1 MRLSKT
7 LVITAAVAG
16 LITSGFYA
24 DVQAKPAKKVQKS
37 AQKVVKVQ
45 VARNYNNI
53 DKMIDYGKYAEADR
67 LLNNMLKKNPND
79 ISARSLYVISLAKQD
94 KFDVAQSQLNS
105 YLPKFSKN
113 ANLHYAQGVLNVK
126 RQASSDM
133 DYREKS
139 EELLQKAKD
148 EFNTALIINPRYY
161 QAYNAL
167 GVIELNTGN
176 LNKARQY
183 FGKALEI
190 DPNYATAIDN
200 LGTVDY
206 LHGNLDLAQKRFL
219 KAISINPNSSTAY
232 FHMAQIYDKKS
243 GYSKALDALDHSLR
257 LKPNSSVAY
266 NLRGEILKKQGN
278 ETAAIESFKKSIA
291 LRPENT
297 KPYINLAKI
306 YERRFDNELAIANLK
321 SALAVNP
328 AQYMVKLKVGE
339 LSLLKGDY
347 KEALK
352 YYSSLVGV
360 EGYNADALKGMAN
373 AYFAEVRDTAS
384 KSATA
389 NKKELQNAYNNIEKA
404 LQANPNDLDLY
415 LAKLKMAKLTN
426 QEKATQET
434 LEKIINA
441 PVRGLNDLLAK
452 GDAYYAMN
460 KYQEAKKSFEK
471 SVVFAQDLNDY
482 LYVAEILTYDK
493 FYPSAKDV
501 LRKALIVDP
510 SNEEAIHNLNYIMN
524 MERQSESLYKDAK
537 FFQKKDKNRVFAREY
552 ALKALDYNPTNYD
565 AALLSAK
572 LCEKQKHYAEAIDSY
587 KVVAGL
593 EIKPRKIKKMNKK
606 IVKLEKKLAKV
617 DKRYMKKENKEFK
630 KWLNK
635 STLSL

>member
-7 LVITAAVAG
+7 LVITSAVIG
-16 LITSGFYA
+16 LVASGFYA
-24 DVQAKPAKKVQKS
+24 DVQAKPRKS
-37 AQKVVKVQ
+37 PKTTQKVVKVQ
-45 VARNYNNI
+45 IAKTYNDI
-53 DKMIDYGKYAEADR
+53 DKMIDYGNYAAADR
-67 LLNNMLKKNPND
+67 LLNNLLKKNPND
-79 ISARSLYVISLAKQD
+79 ISARSLYIISLVKQD
-94 KFDVAQSQLNS
+94 KFDVAQSQLNK

-113 ANLHYAQGVLNVK
+113 ANLHYAQGVLLVK

-133 DYREKS
+133 EYREKS
-139 EELLQKAKD
+139 EELLKRAQN

-176 LNKARQY
+176 WNKARQY
-183 FGKALEI
+183 FGRALEV

-206 LHGNLDLAQKRFL
+206 LQGNHDLAQKRFM
-219 KAISINPNSSTAY
+219 KAISLNPNSSTAY
-232 FHMAQIYDKKS
+232 FHLAQVYDKKS

-257 LKPNSSVAY
+257 IKGNSSVAY

-278 ETAAIESFKKSIA
+278 EAAAIESFKKSIA
-291 LRPENT
+291 LKPENT
-297 KPYINLAKI
+297 KPYVNLAKI
-306 YERRFDNELAIANLK
+306 YERRFDNELAIASLK

-328 AQYMVKLKVGE
+328 AQYSVKLKVGE

-347 KEALK
+347 NESLK

-373 AYFAEVRDTAS
+373 AYFAQVRDTAS
-384 KSATA
+384 KSVIA
-389 NKKELQNAYNNIEKA
+389 NKKELQTAYNNIEKA

-415 LAKLKMAKLTN
+415 LAKLKMSKLTN

-434 LEKIINA
+434 LDKIVKA

-460 KYQEAKKSFEK
+460 KYQEAKKTFEK
-471 SVVFAQDLNDY
+471 SVVFAESLDDY

-510 SNEEAIHNLNYIMN
+510 TNEEAVHNLNYIMN

-572 LCEKQKHYAEAIDSY
+572 LCEKQKHYVEAIDAY

-606 IVKLEKKLAKV
+606 IIKLEKKLAKI

-630 KWLNK
+630 KCQDR

>member
-7 LVITAAVAG
+7 LVITSAVIG
-16 LITSGFYA
+16 LVASGFYA
-24 DVQAKPAKKVQKS
+24 DVQAKPRKS
-37 AQKVVKVQ
+37 PKTTQKVVKVQ
-45 VARNYNNI
+45 IAKTYNDI
-53 DKMIDYGKYAEADR
+53 DKMIDYGNYAAADR
-67 LLNNMLKKNPND
+67 LLNNLLKKNPND
-79 ISARSLYVISLAKQD
+79 ISARSLYIISLVKQD
-94 KFDVAQSQLNS
+94 KFDVAQSQLNK

-113 ANLHYAQGVLNVK
+113 ANLHYAQGVLLVK

-133 DYREKS
+133 EYREKS
-139 EELLQKAKD
+139 EELLKRAQN

-167 GVIELNTGN
+167 GVLELNTGTWY
-176 LNKARQY
+176 KARQY
-183 FGKALEI
+183 FGRALEV

-206 LHGNLDLAQKRFL
+206 LQGNHDLAQKRFM
-219 KAISINPNSSTAY
+219 KAISLNPNSSTAY
-232 FHMAQIYDKKS
+232 FHLAQVYDKKS

-257 LKPNSSVAY
+257 IKGNSSVAY

-278 ETAAIESFKKSIA
+278 EAAAIESFKKSIA
-291 LRPENT
+291 LKPENT
-297 KPYINLAKI
+297 KPYVNLAKI
-306 YERRFDNELAIANLK
+306 YERRFDNELAIASLK

-328 AQYMVKLKVGE
+328 AQYSVKLKVGE

-347 KEALK
+347 NESLK

-373 AYFAEVRDTAS
+373 AYFAQVRDTAS
-384 KSATA
+384 KSVIA
-389 NKKELQNAYNNIEKA
+389 NKKELQTAYNNIEKA

-434 LEKIINA
+434 LDKIVKA

-460 KYQEAKKSFEK
+460 KYQEAKKTFEK
-471 SVVFAQDLNDY
+471 SVVFAESLDDY

-510 SNEEAIHNLNYIMN
+510 TNEEAVHNLNYIMN

-572 LCEKQKHYAEAIDSY
+572 LCEKQKHYVEAIDAY

-606 IVKLEKKLAKV
+606 IVKLEKKLAKI

-630 KWLNK
+630 KCQDR

>member
-7 LVITAAVAG
+7 LVITSAVIG
-16 LITSGFYA
+16 LVASGFYA
-24 DVQAKPAKKVQKS
+24 DVQAKPRKS
-37 AQKVVKVQ
+37 PKTTQKVVKVQ
-45 VARNYNNI
+45 IAKTYNDI
-53 DKMIDYGKYAEADR
+53 DKMIDYGNYAAADR
-67 LLNNMLKKNPND
+67 LLNNLLKKNPND
-79 ISARSLYVISLAKQD
+79 ISARSLYIISLVKQD
-94 KFDVAQSQLNS
+94 KFDVAQSQLNK

-113 ANLHYAQGVLNVK
+113 ANLHYAQGVLLVK

-133 DYREKS
+133 EYREKS
-139 EELLQKAKD
+139 EELLKRAQN

-176 LNKARQY
+176 WNKARQY
-183 FGKALEI
+183 FGRTLEV

-206 LHGNLDLAQKRFL
+206 LQGNHDLAQKRFM
-219 KAISINPNSSTAY
+219 KAISLNPNSSTAY
-232 FHMAQIYDKKS
+232 FHLAQVYDKKS

-257 LKPNSSVAY
+257 IKGNSSVAY

-278 ETAAIESFKKSIA
+278 EAAAIESFKKSIA
-291 LRPENT
+291 LKPENT
-297 KPYINLAKI
+297 KPYVNLAKI
-306 YERRFDNELAIANLK
+306 YERRFDNELAIASLK

-328 AQYMVKLKVGE
+328 AQYSVKLKVGE

-347 KEALK
+347 NESLR

-373 AYFAEVRDTAS
+373 AYFAQVRDTAS
-384 KSATA
+384 KSVIA
-389 NKKELQNAYNNIEKA
+389 NKKELQTAYNNIEKA

-434 LEKIINA
+434 LDKIVKA

-460 KYQEAKKSFEK
+460 KYQEAKKTFEK
-471 SVVFAQDLNDY
+471 SVVFAESLDDY

-510 SNEEAIHNLNYIMN
+510 TNEEAVHNLNYIMN

-572 LCEKQKHYAEAIDSY
+572 LCEKQKHYVEAIDAY

-606 IVKLEKKLAKV
+606 IIKLEKKLAKI

-630 KWLNK
+630 KCQDR

>member
-7 LVITAAVAG
+7 LVITSAVIG
-16 LITSGFYA
+16 LVASGFYA
-24 DVQAKPAKKVQKS
+24 DVQAKPRKS
-37 AQKVVKVQ
+37 PKTTQKVVKVQ
-45 VARNYNNI
+45 IAKTYNDI
-53 DKMIDYGKYAEADR
+53 DKMIDYGNYAAADR
-67 LLNNMLKKNPND
+67 LLNNLLKKNPND
-79 ISARSLYVISLAKQD
+79 ISARSLYIISLVKQD
-94 KFDVAQSQLNS
+94 KFDVAQSQLNK

-113 ANLHYAQGVLNVK
+113 ANLHYAQGVLLVK

-133 DYREKS
+133 EYREKS
-139 EELLQKAKD
+139 EELLKRAQN

-176 LNKARQY
+176 WNKARQY
-183 FGKALEI
+183 FGRALEV

-200 LGTVDY
+200 LGTIDY
-206 LHGNLDLAQKRFL
+206 LQGNHDLAQKRFM
-219 KAISINPNSSTAY
+219 KAISLNPNSSTAY
-232 FHMAQIYDKKS
+232 FHLAQVYDKKS

-257 LKPNSSVAY
+257 IKGNSSVAY

-278 ETAAIESFKKSIA
+278 EAAAIESFKKSIA
-291 LRPENT
+291 LKPENT
-297 KPYINLAKI
+297 KPYVNLAKI
-306 YERRFDNELAIANLK
+306 YERRFDNELAIASLK

-328 AQYMVKLKVGE
+328 AQYSVKLKVGE

-347 KEALK
+347 NESLK

-373 AYFAEVRDTAS
+373 AYFAQVRDTAS
-384 KSATA
+384 KSVIA
-389 NKKELQNAYNNIEKA
+389 NKKELQTAYNNIEKA

-434 LEKIINA
+434 LDKIVKA

-460 KYQEAKKSFEK
+460 KYQEAKKTFEK
-471 SVVFAQDLNDY
+471 SVVFAESLDDY

-510 SNEEAIHNLNYIMN
+510 TNEEAVHNLNYIMN

-572 LCEKQKHYAEAIDSY
+572 LCEKQKHYVEAIDAY

-606 IVKLEKKLAKV
+606 IVKLEKKMAKI

-630 KWLNK
+630 KCQDR

>member
-7 LVITAAVAG
+7 LVITSAVIG
-16 LITSGFYA
+16 LVASGFYA
-24 DVQAKPAKKVQKS
+24 DVQAKPRKS
-37 AQKVVKVQ
+37 PKTTQKVVKVQ
-45 VARNYNNI
+45 IAKTYNDI
-53 DKMIDYGKYAEADR
+53 DKMIDYGNYAAADR
-67 LLNNMLKKNPND
+67 LLNNLLKKNLND
-79 ISARSLYVISLAKQD
+79 ISARSLYIISLVKQD
-94 KFDVAQSQLNS
+94 KFDVAQSQLNK

-113 ANLHYAQGVLNVK
+113 ANLHYAQGVLLVK

-133 DYREKS
+133 EYREKS
-139 EELLQKAKD
+139 EELLKRAQN

-176 LNKARQY
+176 WNKARQY
-183 FGKALEI
+183 FGRALEV

-206 LHGNLDLAQKRFL
+206 LQGNHDLAQKRFM
-219 KAISINPNSSTAY
+219 KAISLNPNSSTAY
-232 FHMAQIYDKKS
+232 FHLAQVYDKKS

-257 LKPNSSVAY
+257 IKGNSSVAY

-278 ETAAIESFKKSIA
+278 EVAAIESFKKSIA
-291 LRPENT
+291 LKPENT
-297 KPYINLAKI
+297 KPYVNLAKI
-306 YERRFDNELAIANLK
+306 YERRFDNELAIASLK

-328 AQYMVKLKVGE
+328 AQYSVKLKVGE

-347 KEALK
+347 NESLK

-373 AYFAEVRDTAS
+373 AYFAQVRDTAS
-384 KSATA
+384 KSVIA
-389 NKKELQNAYNNIEKA
+389 NKKELQTAYNNIEKA

-426 QEKATQET
+426 KEKATQET
-434 LEKIINA
+434 LDKIVKA

-460 KYQEAKKSFEK
+460 KYQEAKKTFEK
-471 SVVFAQDLNDY
+471 SVVFAESLDDY

-510 SNEEAIHNLNYIMN
+510 TNEEAVHNLNYIMN

-565 AALLSAK
+565 ASLLSAK
-572 LCEKQKHYAEAIDSY
+572 LCEKQKHYVEAIDAY

-606 IVKLEKKLAKV
+606 IIKLEKKLAKI

-630 KWLNK
+630 KCQDR

>member
-7 LVITAAVAG
+7 LVITSAVIG
-16 LITSGFYA
+16 LVASGFYA
-24 DVQAKPAKKVQKS
+24 DVQAKPRKS
-37 AQKVVKVQ
+37 PKTTQKVVKVQ
-45 VARNYNNI
+45 IAKTYNDI
-53 DKMIDYGKYAEADR
+53 DKMIDYGNYAAADR
-67 LLNNMLKKNPND
+67 LLNNLLKKNPND
-79 ISARSLYVISLAKQD
+79 ISARSLYIISLVKQD
-94 KFDVAQSQLNS
+94 KFDVAQSQLNK

-113 ANLHYAQGVLNVK
+113 ANLHYAQGVLLVK

-133 DYREKS
+133 EYREKS
-139 EELLQKAKD
+139 EELLKRAQN
-148 EFNTALIINPRYY
+148 EFNRALIINPRYY

-176 LNKARQY
+176 WNKARQY
-183 FGKALEI
+183 FGRALEV

-206 LHGNLDLAQKRFL
+206 LQGNHDLAQKRFM
-219 KAISINPNSSTAY
+219 KSISLNPNSSTAY
-232 FHMAQIYDKKS
+232 FHLAQVYDKKS

-257 LKPNSSVAY
+257 IKGNSSVAY

-278 ETAAIESFKKSIA
+278 EAAAIESFKKSIA
-291 LRPENT
+291 LKPENT
-297 KPYINLAKI
+297 KPYVNLAKI
-306 YERRFDNELAIANLK
+306 YERRFDNELAIASLK

-328 AQYMVKLKVGE
+328 AQYSVKLKVGE

-347 KEALK
+347 NESLK

-373 AYFAEVRDTAS
+373 AYFAQVRDTAS
-384 KSATA
+384 KSVIA
-389 NKKELQNAYNNIEKA
+389 NKKELQTAYNNIEKA

-434 LEKIINA
+434 LDKIVKA

-460 KYQEAKKSFEK
+460 KYQEAKKTFEK
-471 SVVFAQDLNDY
+471 SVVFAESLDDY

-510 SNEEAIHNLNYIMN
+510 TNEEAVHNLNYIMN

-572 LCEKQKHYAEAIDSY
+572 LCEKQKHYVEAIDAY

-606 IVKLEKKLAKV
+606 IVKLEKKLAKI

-630 KWLNK
+630 KCQDR

>member
-7 LVITAAVAG
+7 LVITSAVIG
-16 LITSGFYA
+16 LVASGFYA
-24 DVQAKPAKKVQKS
+24 DVQAKPRKS
-37 AQKVVKVQ
+37 PKTTQKVVKVQ
-45 VARNYNNI
+45 IAKTYNDI
-53 DKMIDYGKYAEADR
+53 DKMIDYGNYAAADR
-67 LLNNMLKKNPND
+67 LLNNLLKKNPND
-79 ISARSLYVISLAKQD
+79 INARSLYIISLVKQD
-94 KFDVAQSQLNS
+94 KFDVAQSQLNK

-113 ANLHYAQGVLNVK
+113 ANLHYAQGVLLVK

-133 DYREKS
+133 EYREKS
-139 EELLQKAKD
+139 EELLKRAQN

-176 LNKARQY
+176 WNKARQY
-183 FGKALEI
+183 FGRALEV

-206 LHGNLDLAQKRFL
+206 LQGNHDLAQKRFM
-219 KAISINPNSSTAY
+219 KAISLNPNSSTAY
-232 FHMAQIYDKKS
+232 FHLAQVYDKKS

-257 LKPNSSVAY
+257 IKGNSSVAY

-278 ETAAIESFKKSIA
+278 EAAAIESFKKSIA
-291 LRPENT
+291 LKPENT
-297 KPYINLAKI
+297 KPYVNLAKI
-306 YERRFDNELAIANLK
+306 YERRFDNELAIASLK

-328 AQYMVKLKVGE
+328 AQYSVKLKVGE

-347 KEALK
+347 NESLK

-373 AYFAEVRDTAS
+373 AYFAQVRDTAS
-384 KSATA
+384 KSVIA
-389 NKKELQNAYNNIEKA
+389 NKKELQTAYNNIEKA

-434 LEKIINA
+434 LDKIVKA

-460 KYQEAKKSFEK
+460 KYQEAKKTFEK
-471 SVVFAQDLNDY
+471 SVVFAESLDDY

-510 SNEEAIHNLNYIMN
+510 TNEEAVHNLNYIMN

-572 LCEKQKHYAEAIDSY
+572 LCEKQKHYVEAIDAY
-587 KVVAGL
+587 KIVAGL

-606 IVKLEKKLAKV
+606 IVKLEKKLAKI

-630 KWLNK
+630 KCQDR

>member
-7 LVITAAVAG
+7 LVITSAVIG
-16 LITSGFYA
+16 LVASGFYA
-24 DVQAKPAKKVQKS
+24 DVQAKPRKS
-37 AQKVVKVQ
+37 PKTTQKVVKVQ
-45 VARNYNNI
+45 IAKTYNDI
-53 DKMIDYGKYAEADR
+53 DKMIDYGNYAAADR
-67 LLNNMLKKNPND
+67 LLNNLLKKNPND
-79 ISARSLYVISLAKQD
+79 ISARSLYIISLVKQD
-94 KFDVAQSQLNS
+94 KFDVAQSQLNK

-113 ANLHYAQGVLNVK
+113 ANLHYAQGVLLVK

-133 DYREKS
+133 EYREKS
-139 EELLQKAKD
+139 EELLKRAQN

-176 LNKARQY
+176 WNKARQY
-183 FGKALEI
+183 FGRALEV

-206 LHGNLDLAQKRFL
+206 LQGNHDLAQKRFM
-219 KAISINPNSSTAY
+219 KVISLNPNSSTAY
-232 FHMAQIYDKKS
+232 FHLAQVYDKKS

-257 LKPNSSVAY
+257 IKENSSVAY

-278 ETAAIESFKKSIA
+278 EVAAIESFKKSIA
-291 LRPENT
+291 LKPENT
-297 KPYINLAKI
+297 KPYVNLAKI
-306 YERRFDNELAIANLK
+306 YERRFDNELAIASLK

-328 AQYMVKLKVGE
+328 AQYSVKLKVGE

-347 KEALK
+347 NESLK

-373 AYFAEVRDTAS
+373 AYFAQVRDTAS
-384 KSATA
+384 KSVIA
-389 NKKELQNAYNNIEKA
+389 NKKELQTAYNNIEKA

-434 LEKIINA
+434 LDKIVKA

-460 KYQEAKKSFEK
+460 KYQEAKKTFEK
-471 SVVFAQDLNDY
+471 SVVFAESLDDY

-510 SNEEAIHNLNYIMN
+510 TNKEAVHNLNYIMN

-572 LCEKQKHYAEAIDSY
+572 LCEKQKHYVEAIDAY

-606 IVKLEKKLAKV
+606 IVKLEKKLAKI

-630 KWLNK
+630 KCQDR

>member
-7 LVITAAVAG
+7 LVITTAVIG
-16 LITSGFYA
+16 LAISGFYA
-24 DVQAKPAKKVQKS
+24 DVQAKPRKS
-37 AQKVVKVQ
+37 PKTTQKVVKVQ
-45 VARNYNNI
+45 VAKTYNDI
-53 DKMIDYGKYAEADR
+53 DKMIDYGNYATADR
-67 LLNNMLKKNPND
+67 LLNDLLKKNPND
-79 ISARSLYVISLAKQD
+79 ITARSLYTISLAKQE

-105 YLPKFSKN
+105 LLPKFSKN
-113 ANLHYAQGVLNVK
+113 ANLHYAQGILNVK

-133 DYREKS
+133 EYREKS
-139 EELLQKAKD
+139 EELLKRAQN
-148 EFNTALIINPRYY
+148 EFDTALIINPRYY

-167 GVIELNTGN
+167 GVIALNTGDW
-176 LNKARQY
+176 NKARQY
-183 FGKALEI
+183 FGRALEI
-190 DPNYATAIDN
+190 EPNYATAIDN

-206 LHGNLDLAQKRFL
+206 LQGKHDLAKKHFL
-219 KAISINPNSSTAY
+219 KAISLNPNSSTAY
-232 FHMAQIYDKKS
+232 FHLAQIYDKKS
-243 GYSKALDALDHSLR
+243 CYSQALDTLDHSLR
-257 LKPNSSVAY
+257 IRGNSSVVY

-278 ETAAIESFKKSIA
+278 ETAAIESFRKSIA
-291 LRPENT
+291 LKPENT

-328 AQYMVKLKVGE
+328 AQYSVKLKVGE
-339 LSLLKGDY
+339 LALLKGDY
-347 KEALK
+347 NESLK

-373 AYFAEVRDTAS
+373 AYFAQVRDTAS
-384 KSATA
+384 KNATA
-389 NKKELQNAYNNIEKA
+389 NQKELQIAYNNIEKA

-434 LEKIINA
+434 LDKIINA

-460 KYQEAKKSFEK
+460 KYQEAKKTFEK
-471 SVVFAQDLNDY
+471 SVVFAENLDDY

-510 SNEEAIHNLNYIMN
+510 SNEEAIHNLKYIMN

-572 LCEKQKHYAEAIDSY
+572 LCEKQKHYAEAIDAY

-606 IVKLEKKLAKV
+606 IVKLEKKLAKI

-630 KWLNK
+630 KCQNR

>member
-7 LVITAAVAG
+7 LVITSAVIG
-16 LITSGFYA
+16 LVASGFYA
-24 DVQAKPAKKVQKS
+24 DVQAKPRKS
-37 AQKVVKVQ
+37 PKTTQKVVKVQ
-45 VARNYNNI
+45 IAKTYNDI
-53 DKMIDYGKYAEADR
+53 DKMIDYGNYEAADR
-67 LLNNMLKKNPND
+67 LLNDLLKKNPND
-79 ISARSLYVISLAKQD
+79 ISARSLYIISLVKQD
-94 KFDVAQSQLNS
+94 KFDVAQSQLNK

-113 ANLHYAQGVLNVK
+113 ANLHYAQGVLLVK

-133 DYREKS
+133 EYREKS
-139 EELLQKAKD
+139 EELLKRAQN

-176 LNKARQY
+176 WNKARQY
-183 FGKALEI
+183 FGRALEV

-206 LHGNLDLAQKRFL
+206 LQGNHDLAQKRFM
-219 KAISINPNSSTAY
+219 KAISLNPNSSTAY
-232 FHMAQIYDKKS
+232 FHLAQVYDKKS

-257 LKPNSSVAY
+257 IKGNSSVAY

-278 ETAAIESFKKSIA
+278 EAAAIESFKKSIA
-291 LRPENT
+291 LKPENT
-297 KPYINLAKI
+297 KPYVNLAKI
-306 YERRFDNELAIANLK
+306 YERRFDNELAIASLK

-328 AQYMVKLKVGE
+328 AQYSVKLKVGE

-347 KEALK
+347 NESLK

-373 AYFAEVRDTAS
+373 AYFAQVRDTAS
-384 KSATA
+384 KSVIA
-389 NKKELQNAYNNIEKA
+389 NKKELQTAYNNIEKA

-434 LEKIINA
+434 LDKIVKA

-460 KYQEAKKSFEK
+460 KYQEAKKTFEK
-471 SVVFAQDLNDY
+471 SVVFAESLDDY

-510 SNEEAIHNLNYIMN
+510 TNEEAVHNLNYIMN

-572 LCEKQKHYAEAIDSY
+572 LCEKQKHYVEAIDAY

-606 IVKLEKKLAKV
+606 IVKLEKKLAKI

-630 KWLNK
+630 KCQDR

>member
-7 LVITAAVAG
+7 LVITSAVIG
-16 LITSGFYA
+16 LVASGFYA
-24 DVQAKPAKKVQKS
+24 DVQAKPRKS
-37 AQKVVKVQ
+37 PKTTQKVVKVQ
-45 VARNYNNI
+45 IAKTYNDI
-53 DKMIDYGKYAEADR
+53 DKMIDYGNYAAADR
-67 LLNNMLKKNPND
+67 LLNNLLKKNPND
-79 ISARSLYVISLAKQD
+79 ISARSLYIISLVKQD
-94 KFDVAQSQLNS
+94 KFDVAQSQLNK

-113 ANLHYAQGVLNVK
+113 ANLHYAQGVLLVK

-133 DYREKS
+133 EYREKS
-139 EELLQKAKD
+139 EELLKRAQN

-176 LNKARQY
+176 WNKARQY
-183 FGKALEI
+183 FGRALEV
-190 DPNYATAIDN
+190 DQNYATAIDN

-206 LHGNLDLAQKRFL
+206 LQGNHDLAQKRFM
-219 KAISINPNSSTAY
+219 KAISLNPNSSTAY
-232 FHMAQIYDKKS
+232 FHLAQVYDKKS

-257 LKPNSSVAY
+257 IKGNSSVAY

-278 ETAAIESFKKSIA
+278 EVAAIESFKKSIA
-291 LRPENT
+291 LKPENT
-297 KPYINLAKI
+297 KPYVNLAKI
-306 YERRFDNELAIANLK
+306 YERRFDNELAIASLK

-328 AQYMVKLKVGE
+328 AQYSVKLKVGE

-347 KEALK
+347 NESLK

-373 AYFAEVRDTAS
+373 AYFAQVRDTAS
-384 KSATA
+384 KSVIA
-389 NKKELQNAYNNIEKA
+389 NKKELQTAYNNIEKA

-434 LEKIINA
+434 LDKIVKA

-460 KYQEAKKSFEK
+460 KYQEAKKTFEK
-471 SVVFAQDLNDY
+471 SVVFAESLDDY

-510 SNEEAIHNLNYIMN
+510 TNEEAVHNLNYIMN

-572 LCEKQKHYAEAIDSY
+572 LCEKQKHYVEAIDAY

-606 IVKLEKKLAKV
+606 IIKLEKKLAKI

-630 KWLNK
+630 KCQDR

>member
-7 LVITAAVAG
+7 LVITSAVIG
-16 LITSGFYA
+16 LVASGFYA
-24 DVQAKPAKKVQKS
+24 DVQAKPRKS
-37 AQKVVKVQ
+37 PKTTQKVVKVQ
-45 VARNYNNI
+45 IAKTYNDI
-53 DKMIDYGKYAEADR
+53 DKMIDYGNYAAADR
-67 LLNNMLKKNPND
+67 LLNNLLKKNPND
-79 ISARSLYVISLAKQD
+79 ISARSLYIISLVKQD
-94 KFDVAQSQLNS
+94 KFDVAQSQLNK

-113 ANLHYAQGVLNVK
+113 ANLHYAQGVLLVK

-133 DYREKS
+133 EYREKS
-139 EELLQKAKD
+139 EELLKRAQN
-148 EFNTALIINPRYY
+148 EFNRALIINPRYY

-176 LNKARQY
+176 WNKARQY
-183 FGKALEI
+183 FGRALEV
-190 DPNYATAIDN
+190 DQNYATAIDN

-206 LHGNLDLAQKRFL
+206 LQGNHDLAQKRFM
-219 KAISINPNSSTAY
+219 KAISLNPNSSTAY
-232 FHMAQIYDKKS
+232 FHLAQVYDKKS

-257 LKPNSSVAY
+257 IKGNSSVAY

-278 ETAAIESFKKSIA
+278 EAAAIESFKKSIA
-291 LRPENT
+291 LKPENT
-297 KPYINLAKI
+297 KPYVNLAKI
-306 YERRFDNELAIANLK
+306 YERRFDNELAIASLK

-328 AQYMVKLKVGE
+328 AQYSVKLKVGE
-339 LSLLKGDY
+339 LSVLKGDY
-347 KEALK
+347 NESLK

-373 AYFAEVRDTAS
+373 AYFAQVRDTAS
-384 KSATA
+384 KSVIA
-389 NKKELQNAYNNIEKA
+389 NKKELQTAYNNIEKA

-434 LEKIINA
+434 LDKIVKA

-460 KYQEAKKSFEK
+460 KYQEAKKTFEK
-471 SVVFAQDLNDY
+471 SVVFAESLDDY

-510 SNEEAIHNLNYIMN
+510 TNEEAVHNLNYIMN

-572 LCEKQKHYAEAIDSY
+572 LCEKQKHYVEAIDAY

-606 IVKLEKKLAKV
+606 IVKLEKKLAKI

-630 KWLNK
+630 KCQDR

>member
-7 LVITAAVAG
+7 LVITSAVIG
-16 LITSGFYA
+16 LVASGFYA
-24 DVQAKPAKKVQKS
+24 DVQAKPRKS
-37 AQKVVKVQ
+37 PKTTQKVVKVQ
-45 VARNYNNI
+45 IAKTYNDI
-53 DKMIDYGKYAEADR
+53 DKMIDYGNYAAADR
-67 LLNNMLKKNPND
+67 LLNNLLKKNLND
-79 ISARSLYVISLAKQD
+79 ISARSLYIISLVKQD
-94 KFDVAQSQLNS
+94 KFDVAQSQLNK

-113 ANLHYAQGVLNVK
+113 ANLHYAQGVLLVK

-133 DYREKS
+133 EYREKS
-139 EELLQKAKD
+139 EELLKRAQN

-176 LNKARQY
+176 WNKARQY
-183 FGKALEI
+183 FGRALEV

-206 LHGNLDLAQKRFL
+206 LQGNHDLAQKRFM
-219 KAISINPNSSTAY
+219 KAISLNPNSSTAY
-232 FHMAQIYDKKS
+232 FHLAQVYDKKS

-257 LKPNSSVAY
+257 IKGNSSVVY

-278 ETAAIESFKKSIA
+278 EAAAIESFKKSIA
-291 LRPENT
+291 LKPENT
-297 KPYINLAKI
+297 KPYVNLAKI
-306 YERRFDNELAIANLK
+306 YERRFDNELAIASLK

-328 AQYMVKLKVGE
+328 AQYSVKLKVGE

-347 KEALK
+347 NESLK

-373 AYFAEVRDTAS
+373 AYFAQVRDTAS
-384 KSATA
+384 KSVIA
-389 NKKELQNAYNNIEKA
+389 NKKELQTAYNNIEKA

-434 LEKIINA
+434 LDKIVKA

-460 KYQEAKKSFEK
+460 KYQEAKKTFEK
-471 SVVFAQDLNDY
+471 SVVFAESLDDY

-510 SNEEAIHNLNYIMN
+510 TNEEAVHNLNYIMN

-572 LCEKQKHYAEAIDSY
+572 LCEKQKHYVEAIDAY

-593 EIKPRKIKKMNKK
+593 EIKPRKIKKINKK
-606 IVKLEKKLAKV
+606 IVKLEKKLAKI

-630 KWLNK
+630 KCQDR

>member
-7 LVITAAVAG
+7 LVITSAVIG
-16 LITSGFYA
+16 LVASGFYA
-24 DVQAKPAKKVQKS
+24 DVQAKPRKS
-37 AQKVVKVQ
+37 PKTTQKVVKVQ
-45 VARNYNNI
+45 IAKTYNDI
-53 DKMIDYGKYAEADR
+53 DKMIDYGNYEAADR
-67 LLNNMLKKNPND
+67 LLNDLLKKNPND
-79 ISARSLYVISLAKQD
+79 ISARSLYIISLVKQD
-94 KFDVAQSQLNS
+94 KFDVAQSQLNK

-113 ANLHYAQGVLNVK
+113 ANLHYAQGVLLVK

-133 DYREKS
+133 EYREKS
-139 EELLQKAKD
+139 EELLKRAQN
-148 EFNTALIINPRYY
+148 EFNRALIINPRYY

-176 LNKARQY
+176 WNKARQY
-183 FGKALEI
+183 FGRALEV

-206 LHGNLDLAQKRFL
+206 LQGNHDLAQKRFM
-219 KAISINPNSSTAY
+219 KAILLNPNSSTAY
-232 FHMAQIYDKKS
+232 FHLAQVYDKKS

-257 LKPNSSVAY
+257 IKGNSSVAY

-278 ETAAIESFKKSIA
+278 EVAAIESFKKSIA
-291 LRPENT
+291 LKPENT
-297 KPYINLAKI
+297 KPYVNLAKI
-306 YERRFDNELAIANLK
+306 YERRFDNELAIASLK

-328 AQYMVKLKVGE
+328 AQYSVKLKVGE

-347 KEALK
+347 NESLK

-373 AYFAEVRDTAS
+373 AYFAQVRDTAS
-384 KSATA
+384 KSVIA
-389 NKKELQNAYNNIEKA
+389 NKKELQTAYNNIEKA

-434 LEKIINA
+434 LDKIVKA

-460 KYQEAKKSFEK
+460 KYQEAKKTFEK
-471 SVVFAQDLNDY
+471 SVVFAESLDDY

-510 SNEEAIHNLNYIMN
+510 TNEEAVHNLNYIMN

-572 LCEKQKHYAEAIDSY
+572 LCEKQKHYVEAIDAY

-606 IVKLEKKLAKV
+606 IVKLEKKLAKI

-630 KWLNK
+630 KCQDR

>member
-7 LVITAAVAG
+7 LVITSTVIGLVA
-16 LITSGFYA
+16 SGFYA
-24 DVQAKPAKKVQKS
+24 DVQAKPRKS
-37 AQKVVKVQ
+37 PKTTQKVVKVQ
-45 VARNYNNI
+45 IAKTYNDI
-53 DKMIDYGKYAEADR
+53 DKMIDYGNYAAADR
-67 LLNNMLKKNPND
+67 LLNNLLKKNSND
-79 ISARSLYVISLAKQD
+79 ISARSLYIISLVKQD
-94 KFDVAQSQLNS
+94 KFDVAQSQLNK

-113 ANLHYAQGVLNVK
+113 ANLHYAQGVLLVK

-133 DYREKS
+133 EYREKS
-139 EELLQKAKD
+139 EELLKRAQN
-148 EFNTALIINPRYY
+148 EFNRALIINPRYY

-176 LNKARQY
+176 WNKARQY
-183 FGKALEI
+183 FGRALEV

-206 LHGNLDLAQKRFL
+206 LQGNHDLAQKRFM
-219 KAISINPNSSTAY
+219 KAISLNPNSSTAY
-232 FHMAQIYDKKS
+232 FHLAQVYDKKS

-257 LKPNSSVAY
+257 IKGNSSVAY

-278 ETAAIESFKKSIA
+278 EAAAIESFKKSIA
-291 LRPENT
+291 LKPENT
-297 KPYINLAKI
+297 KPYVNLAKI
-306 YERRFDNELAIANLK
+306 YERRFDNELAIASLK

-328 AQYMVKLKVGE
+328 AQYSVKLKVGE

-347 KEALK
+347 NESLK

-373 AYFAEVRDTAS
+373 AYFAQVRDTAS
-384 KSATA
+384 KSVIA
-389 NKKELQNAYNNIEKA
+389 NKKELQTAYNNIEKA

-434 LEKIINA
+434 LDKIVKA

-460 KYQEAKKSFEK
+460 KYQEAKKTFEK
-471 SVVFAQDLNDY
+471 SVVFAESLDDY

-510 SNEEAIHNLNYIMN
+510 TNEEAVHNLNYIMN

-572 LCEKQKHYAEAIDSY
+572 LCEKQKHYVEAIDAY

-606 IVKLEKKLAKV
+606 IVKLEKKLAKI

-630 KWLNK
+630 KCQDR

>member
-7 LVITAAVAG
+7 LVITSAVIG
-16 LITSGFYA
+16 LVASGFYA
-24 DVQAKPAKKVQKS
+24 DVQAKPRKS
-37 AQKVVKVQ
+37 PKTTQKVVKVQ
-45 VARNYNNI
+45 IAKTYNDI
-53 DKMIDYGKYAEADR
+53 DKMIDYGNYAAADR
-67 LLNNMLKKNPND
+67 LLNNLLKKNPND
-79 ISARSLYVISLAKQD
+79 ISARSLYIISLVKQD
-94 KFDVAQSQLNS
+94 KFDVAQSQLNK

-113 ANLHYAQGVLNVK
+113 ANLHYAQGVLLVK

-133 DYREKS
+133 EYREKS
-139 EELLQKAKD
+139 EELLKRAQN
-148 EFNTALIINPRYY
+148 EFNRALIINPRYY

-176 LNKARQY
+176 WNKARQY
-183 FGKALEI
+183 FGRALEV

-206 LHGNLDLAQKRFL
+206 LQGNHDLAQKRFM
-219 KAISINPNSSTAY
+219 KAISLNPNSSTAY
-232 FHMAQIYDKKS
+232 FHLAQVYDKKS

-257 LKPNSSVAY
+257 IKGNSSVAY

-278 ETAAIESFKKSIA
+278 EAAAIESFKKSIA
-291 LRPENT
+291 LKPENT
-297 KPYINLAKI
+297 KPYVNLAKI
-306 YERRFDNELAIANLK
+306 YERRFDNELAIASLK

-328 AQYMVKLKVGE
+328 AQYSVKLKVGE

-347 KEALK
+347 NESLK

-373 AYFAEVRDTAS
+373 AYFVQVRDTAS
-384 KSATA
+384 KSVIA
-389 NKKELQNAYNNIEKA
+389 NKKELQTAYNNIEKA

-434 LEKIINA
+434 LDKIVKA

-460 KYQEAKKSFEK
+460 KYQEAKKTFEK
-471 SVVFAQDLNDY
+471 SVVFAESLDDY

-510 SNEEAIHNLNYIMN
+510 TNEEAVHNLNYIMN

-537 FFQKKDKNRVFAREY
+537 IFQKKDKNRVFAREY

-572 LCEKQKHYAEAIDSY
+572 LCEKQKHYVEAIDAY

-606 IVKLEKKLAKV
+606 IVKLEKKLAKI

-630 KWLNK
+630 KCQDR

>member
-7 LVITAAVAG
+7 LVITSAVIG
-16 LITSGFYA
+16 LVASGFYA
-24 DVQAKPAKKVQKS
+24 DVQAKPRKS
-37 AQKVVKVQ
+37 PKTTQKVVKVQ
-45 VARNYNNI
+45 IAKTYNDI
-53 DKMIDYGKYAEADR
+53 DKMIDYGNYAAADR
-67 LLNNMLKKNPND
+67 LLNNLLKKNPND
-79 ISARSLYVISLAKQD
+79 ISARSLYIISLVKQD
-94 KFDVAQSQLNS
+94 KFDVAQSQLNK
-105 YLPKFSKN
+105 YLPRFSKN
-113 ANLHYAQGVLNVK
+113 ANLHYAQGVLLVK

-133 DYREKS
+133 EYREKS
-139 EELLQKAKD
+139 EELLKRAQN

-176 LNKARQY
+176 WNKARQY
-183 FGKALEI
+183 FGRALEV

-206 LHGNLDLAQKRFL
+206 LQGNHDLAQKRFM
-219 KAISINPNSSTAY
+219 KAISLNPNSSTAY
-232 FHMAQIYDKKS
+232 FHLAQVYDKKS

-257 LKPNSSVAY
+257 IKGNSSVAY

-278 ETAAIESFKKSIA
+278 EAAAIESFKKSIA
-291 LRPENT
+291 LKPENT
-297 KPYINLAKI
+297 KPYVNLAKI
-306 YERRFDNELAIANLK
+306 YERRFDNELAIASLK

-328 AQYMVKLKVGE
+328 AQYSVKLKVGE

-347 KEALK
+347 NESLK

-373 AYFAEVRDTAS
+373 AYFAQVRDTAS
-384 KSATA
+384 KSVIA
-389 NKKELQNAYNNIEKA
+389 NKKELQTAYNNIEKA

-434 LEKIINA
+434 LDKIVKA

-460 KYQEAKKSFEK
+460 KYQEAKKAFEK
-471 SVVFAQDLNDY
+471 SVVFAESLDDY

-510 SNEEAIHNLNYIMN
+510 TNEEAVHNLNYIMN

-572 LCEKQKHYAEAIDSY
+572 LCEKQKHYVEAIDAY

-593 EIKPRKIKKMNKK
+593 EIKQRKIKKMNKK
-606 IVKLEKKLAKV
+606 IIKLEKKLAKI

-630 KWLNK
+630 KCQDR

>member
-7 LVITAAVAG
+7 LVITSAVIG
-16 LITSGFYA
+16 LVASGFYA
-24 DVQAKPAKKVQKS
+24 DVQAKPRKS
-37 AQKVVKVQ
+37 PKTTQKVVKVQ
-45 VARNYNNI
+45 IAKTYNDI
-53 DKMIDYGKYAEADR
+53 DKMIDYGNYAAADR
-67 LLNNMLKKNPND
+67 LLNNLLKKNLND
-79 ISARSLYVISLAKQD
+79 ISARSLYIISLVKQD
-94 KFDVAQSQLNS
+94 KFDVAQSQLNK

-113 ANLHYAQGVLNVK
+113 ANLHYAQGVLLVK

-133 DYREKS
+133 EYREKS
-139 EELLQKAKD
+139 EELLKRAQN

-176 LNKARQY
+176 WNKARQY
-183 FGKALEI
+183 FGRALEV

-206 LHGNLDLAQKRFL
+206 LQGNHDLAQKRFM
-219 KAISINPNSSTAY
+219 KAISLNPNSSTAY
-232 FHMAQIYDKKS
+232 FHLAQVYDKKS

-257 LKPNSSVAY
+257 IKGNSSVAY

-278 ETAAIESFKKSIA
+278 EVAAIESFKKSIA
-291 LRPENT
+291 LKPENT
-297 KPYINLAKI
+297 KPYVNLAKI
-306 YERRFDNELAIANLK
+306 YERRFDNELAIASLK

-328 AQYMVKLKVGE
+328 AQYSVKLKVGE

-347 KEALK
+347 NESLK

-373 AYFAEVRDTAS
+373 AYFAQVRDTAS
-384 KSATA
+384 KSVIA
-389 NKKELQNAYNNIEKA
+389 NKKELQTAYNNIEKA

-426 QEKATQET
+426 KEKATQET
-434 LEKIINA
+434 LDKIVKA

-460 KYQEAKKSFEK
+460 KYQEAKKTFEK
-471 SVVFAQDLNDY
+471 SVVFAESLDDY

-510 SNEEAIHNLNYIMN
+510 TNEEAVHNLNYIMN

-572 LCEKQKHYAEAIDSY
+572 LCEKQKHYVEAIDAY

-606 IVKLEKKLAKV
+606 IIKLEKKLAKI

-630 KWLNK
+630 KCQDR

>member
-7 LVITAAVAG
+7 LVITSAVIG
-16 LITSGFYA
+16 LVASGFYA
-24 DVQAKPAKKVQKS
+24 DVQAKPRKSPKTTQKVIKVQIAKT
-37 AQKVVKVQ
+37 
-45 VARNYNNI
+45 YNDI
-53 DKMIDYGKYAEADR
+53 DKMIDYGNYAAADR
-67 LLNNMLKKNPND
+67 LLNNLLKKNPND
-79 ISARSLYVISLAKQD
+79 ISARSLYIISLVKQD
-94 KFDVAQSQLNS
+94 KFDVAQSQLNK

-113 ANLHYAQGVLNVK
+113 ANLHYAQGVLLVK

-133 DYREKS
+133 EYREKS
-139 EELLQKAKD
+139 EELLKRAQN

-176 LNKARQY
+176 WNKARQY
-183 FGKALEI
+183 FGRALEV

-206 LHGNLDLAQKRFL
+206 LQGNHDLAQKRFM
-219 KAISINPNSSTAY
+219 KAISLNPNSSTAY
-232 FHMAQIYDKKS
+232 FHLAQVYDKKS

-257 LKPNSSVAY
+257 IKGNSSVAY

-278 ETAAIESFKKSIA
+278 EAAAIESFKKSIA
-291 LRPENT
+291 LKPENT
-297 KPYINLAKI
+297 KPYVNLAKI
-306 YERRFDNELAIANLK
+306 YERRFDNELAIASLK

-328 AQYMVKLKVGE
+328 AQYSVKLKVGE

-347 KEALK
+347 NESLK

-373 AYFAEVRDTAS
+373 AYFAQVRDTAS
-384 KSATA
+384 KSVIA
-389 NKKELQNAYNNIEKA
+389 NKKELQTAYNNIEKA

-434 LEKIINA
+434 LDKIVKA

-460 KYQEAKKSFEK
+460 KYQEAKKTFEK
-471 SVVFAQDLNDY
+471 SVVFAESLDDY

-510 SNEEAIHNLNYIMN
+510 TNEEAVHNLNYIMN

-572 LCEKQKHYAEAIDSY
+572 LCEKQKHYVEAIDAY

-606 IVKLEKKLAKV
+606 IIKLEKKLAKI

-630 KWLNK
+630 KCQDR

>member
-7 LVITAAVAG
+7 LVITSAVIG
-16 LITSGFYA
+16 LVASGFYA
-24 DVQAKPAKKVQKS
+24 DVQAKPRKS
-37 AQKVVKVQ
+37 PKTTQKVVKVQ
-45 VARNYNNI
+45 IAKTYNDI
-53 DKMIDYGKYAEADR
+53 DKMIDYGNYAAADR
-67 LLNNMLKKNPND
+67 LLNNLLKKNLND
-79 ISARSLYVISLAKQD
+79 ISARSLYIISLVKQD
-94 KFDVAQSQLNS
+94 KFDVAQSQLNK

-113 ANLHYAQGVLNVK
+113 ANLHYAQGVLLVK

-133 DYREKS
+133 EYREKS
-139 EELLQKAKD
+139 EELLKRAQN

-176 LNKARQY
+176 WNKARQY
-183 FGKALEI
+183 FGRALEV

-206 LHGNLDLAQKRFL
+206 LQGNHDLAQKRFM
-219 KAISINPNSSTAY
+219 KAISLNPNSSTAY
-232 FHMAQIYDKKS
+232 FHLAQVYDKKS

-257 LKPNSSVAY
+257 IKGNSSVVY

-278 ETAAIESFKKSIA
+278 EAAAIESFKKSIA
-291 LRPENT
+291 LKPENT
-297 KPYINLAKI
+297 KPYVNLAKI
-306 YERRFDNELAIANLK
+306 YERRFDNELAIASLK

-328 AQYMVKLKVGE
+328 AQYSVKLKVGE

-347 KEALK
+347 NESLK

-373 AYFAEVRDTAS
+373 AYFAQVRDTAS
-384 KSATA
+384 KSVIA
-389 NKKELQNAYNNIEKA
+389 NKKELQTAYNNIEKA

-434 LEKIINA
+434 LDKIVKA

-460 KYQEAKKSFEK
+460 KYQEAKKTFEK
-471 SVVFAQDLNDY
+471 SVVFAESLDDY

-510 SNEEAIHNLNYIMN
+510 TNEEAVHNLNYIMN

-572 LCEKQKHYAEAIDSY
+572 LCEKQKHYVEAIDAY

-606 IVKLEKKLAKV
+606 IVKLEKKLAKI

-630 KWLNK
+630 KCQDR

>member
-7 LVITAAVAG
+7 LVITSAVIG
-16 LITSGFYA
+16 LVASGFYA
-24 DVQAKPAKKVQKS
+24 DVQAKPRKS
-37 AQKVVKVQ
+37 PKTTQKVVKVQ
-45 VARNYNNI
+45 IAKTYNDI
-53 DKMIDYGKYAEADR
+53 DKMIDYGNYAAADR
-67 LLNNMLKKNPND
+67 LLNNLLKKNPND
-79 ISARSLYVISLAKQD
+79 ISARSLYIISLVKQD
-94 KFDVAQSQLNS
+94 KFDVAQSQLNK

-113 ANLHYAQGVLNVK
+113 ANLHYAQGVLLVK

-133 DYREKS
+133 EYREKS
-139 EELLQKAKD
+139 EELLKRAQN
-148 EFNTALIINPRYY
+148 EFNRALIINPRYY

-176 LNKARQY
+176 WNKARQY
-183 FGKALEI
+183 FGRALEV

-206 LHGNLDLAQKRFL
+206 LQGNHDLAQKRFM
-219 KAISINPNSSTAY
+219 KAISLNPNSSTAY
-232 FHMAQIYDKKS
+232 FHLAQVYDKKS

-257 LKPNSSVAY
+257 IKGNSSVAY

-278 ETAAIESFKKSIA
+278 EVAAIESFKKSIA
-291 LRPENT
+291 LKPENT
-297 KPYINLAKI
+297 KPYVNLAKI
-306 YERRFDNELAIANLK
+306 YERRFDNELAIASLK

-328 AQYMVKLKVGE
+328 AQYSVKLKVGE

-347 KEALK
+347 NESLK

-373 AYFAEVRDTAS
+373 AYFAQVRDTAS
-384 KSATA
+384 KSVIA
-389 NKKELQNAYNNIEKA
+389 NKKELQTAYNNIEKA

-434 LEKIINA
+434 LDKIVKA
-441 PVRGLNDLLAK
+441 PVRGMNDLLAK

-460 KYQEAKKSFEK
+460 KYQEAKKTFEK
-471 SVVFAQDLNDY
+471 SVVFAESLDDY

-510 SNEEAIHNLNYIMN
+510 TNEEAVHNLNYIMN

-572 LCEKQKHYAEAIDSY
+572 LCEKQKHYVEAIDAY

-606 IVKLEKKLAKV
+606 IVKLEKKLAKI

-630 KWLNK
+630 KCQDR

>member
-7 LVITAAVAG
+7 LVITSAVIG
-16 LITSGFYA
+16 LVASGFYA
-24 DVQAKPAKKVQKS
+24 DVQAKPRKS
-37 AQKVVKVQ
+37 PKTTQKVVKVQ
-45 VARNYNNI
+45 IAKTYNDI
-53 DKMIDYGKYAEADR
+53 DKMIDYGNYAAADR
-67 LLNNMLKKNPND
+67 LLNNLLKKNPND
-79 ISARSLYVISLAKQD
+79 ISARSLYIISLVKQD
-94 KFDVAQSQLNS
+94 KFDVAQSQLNK

-113 ANLHYAQGVLNVK
+113 ANLHYAQGVLLVK

-133 DYREKS
+133 EYREKS
-139 EELLQKAKD
+139 EELLKRAQN

-176 LNKARQY
+176 WNKARQY
-183 FGKALEI
+183 FGRALEV

-206 LHGNLDLAQKRFL
+206 LQGNHDLAQKRFM
-219 KAISINPNSSTAY
+219 KAILLNPNSSTAY
-232 FHMAQIYDKKS
+232 FHLAQVYDKKS

-257 LKPNSSVAY
+257 IKGNSSVAY

-278 ETAAIESFKKSIA
+278 EAAAIESFKKSIA
-291 LRPENT
+291 LKPENT
-297 KPYINLAKI
+297 KPYVNLAKI
-306 YERRFDNELAIANLK
+306 YERRFDNELAIASLK

-328 AQYMVKLKVGE
+328 AQYSVKLKVGE

-347 KEALK
+347 NESLK

-373 AYFAEVRDTAS
+373 AYFAQVRDTAS
-384 KSATA
+384 KSVIA
-389 NKKELQNAYNNIEKA
+389 NKKELQTAYNSIEKA

-434 LEKIINA
+434 LDKIVKA

-460 KYQEAKKSFEK
+460 KYQEAKKTFEK
-471 SVVFAQDLNDY
+471 SVVFAESLDDY

-510 SNEEAIHNLNYIMN
+510 TNEEAVHNLNYIMN

-572 LCEKQKHYAEAIDSY
+572 LCEKQKHYVEAIDAY

-606 IVKLEKKLAKV
+606 IVKLEKKLAKI

-630 KWLNK
+630 KCQDR

>member
-1 MRLSKT
+1 MRLSKS
-7 LVITAAVAG
+7 LVITVAVAG
-16 LITSGFYA
+16 LVTSGFYT
-24 DVQAKPAKKVQKS
+24 DVQAKPRKMQKVN
-37 AQKVVKVQ
+37 QKVVKAQ
-45 VARNYNNI
+45 VTKAYNDV
-53 DKMIDYGKYAEADR
+53 DKMIDYGRYAEADR
-67 LLNNMLKKNPND
+67 ILNNMLKQNPND
-79 ISARSLYVISLAKQD
+79 ISARSLYIISLAKQE
-94 KFDVAQSQLNS
+94 KFDVAQAQLNS
-105 YLPKFSKN
+105 YLQKFPKN
-113 ANLHYAQGVLNVK
+113 ANLHYAKGILNVK

-139 EELLQKAKD
+139 EELLKSAQN
-148 EFNTALIINPRYY
+148 EFNTALILNPRYY

-167 GVIELNTGN
+167 GVIELNIGN

-183 FGKALEI
+183 FGRALEV

-206 LHGNLDLAQKRFL
+206 LQGNYDLAQKRFL
-219 KAISINPNSSTAY
+219 KAISLNQNSSTAY
-232 FHMAQIYDKKS
+232 FHLAQIYDKKS
-243 GYSKALDALDHSLR
+243 CYSKALDALDHSLR
-257 LKPNSSVAY
+257 IKGNSSVAY

-278 ETAAIESFKKSIA
+278 ETASIEAFKKSIA
-291 LRPENT
+291 LKPENI

-328 AQYMVKLKVGE
+328 SQYMVKLKIGD

-347 KEALK
+347 NEALK

-360 EGYNADALKGMAN
+360 DGYNADALKGMAN
-373 AYFAEVRDTAS
+373 AYFAQVRDTAS

-389 NKKELQNAYNNIEKA
+389 NKKELQTAYENIEKA

-434 LEKIINA
+434 LEKIVNA

-460 KYQEAKKSFEK
+460 KYQEAKKTFEK
-471 SVVFAQDLNDY
+471 SVIFAESLDDY

-572 LCEKQKHYAEAIDSY
+572 LCEKQKHYAKAIDAY

-593 EIKPRKIKKMNKK
+593 EIKPRKIKRMEKK
-606 IVKLEKKLAKV
+606 IIKLEKKLARI

-630 KWLNK
+630 KCQNR

>member
-7 LVITAAVAG
+7 LVITSAVIG
-16 LITSGFYA
+16 LVASGFYA
-24 DVQAKPAKKVQKS
+24 DVQAKPRKS
-37 AQKVVKVQ
+37 PKTTQKVVKVQ
-45 VARNYNNI
+45 IAKTYNDI
-53 DKMIDYGKYAEADR
+53 DKMIDYGNYAAADR
-67 LLNNMLKKNPND
+67 LLNNLLKKNPND
-79 ISARSLYVISLAKQD
+79 ISARSLYIISLVKQD
-94 KFDVAQSQLNS
+94 KFDVAQSQLNK

-113 ANLHYAQGVLNVK
+113 ANLHYTQGVLLVK

-133 DYREKS
+133 EYREKS
-139 EELLQKAKD
+139 EELLKRAQN

-176 LNKARQY
+176 WNKARQY
-183 FGKALEI
+183 FGRALEV

-206 LHGNLDLAQKRFL
+206 LQGNHDLAQKRFM
-219 KAISINPNSSTAY
+219 KAISLNPNSSTAY
-232 FHMAQIYDKKS
+232 FHLAQVYDKKS

-257 LKPNSSVAY
+257 IKGNSSVAY

-278 ETAAIESFKKSIA
+278 EAAAIESFKKSIA
-291 LRPENT
+291 LKPENT
-297 KPYINLAKI
+297 KPYVNLAKI
-306 YERRFDNELAIANLK
+306 YERRFDNELAIASLK

-328 AQYMVKLKVGE
+328 AQYSVKLKVGE

-347 KEALK
+347 NESLK

-373 AYFAEVRDTAS
+373 AYFAQVRDTAS
-384 KSATA
+384 KSVIA
-389 NKKELQNAYNNIEKA
+389 NKKELQTAYNNIEKA

-434 LEKIINA
+434 LDKIVKA

-460 KYQEAKKSFEK
+460 KYQEAKKTFEK
-471 SVVFAQDLNDY
+471 SVVFAESLDDY

-510 SNEEAIHNLNYIMN
+510 TNEEAVHNLNYIMN

-572 LCEKQKHYAEAIDSY
+572 LCEKQKHYVEAIDAY

-606 IVKLEKKLAKV
+606 IIKLEKKLAKI

-630 KWLNK
+630 KCQDR

>member
-7 LVITAAVAG
+7 LVITSAVIG
-16 LITSGFYA
+16 LVASGFYA
-24 DVQAKPAKKVQKS
+24 DVQAKPRKS
-37 AQKVVKVQ
+37 PKTTQKVVKVQ
-45 VARNYNNI
+45 IAKTYNDI
-53 DKMIDYGKYAEADR
+53 DKMIDYGNYAAADR
-67 LLNNMLKKNPND
+67 LLNNLLKKNPND
-79 ISARSLYVISLAKQD
+79 ISARSLYIISLVKQD
-94 KFDVAQSQLNS
+94 KFDVAQSQLNK

-113 ANLHYAQGVLNVK
+113 ANLHYAQGVLLVK

-133 DYREKS
+133 EYREKS
-139 EELLQKAKD
+139 EELLKRAQN
-148 EFNTALIINPRYY
+148 EFNRALIINPKYY

-183 FGKALEI
+183 FGRALEV

-206 LHGNLDLAQKRFL
+206 LQGNHDLAQKRFM
-219 KAISINPNSSTAY
+219 KAISLNQNSSTAY
-232 FHMAQIYDKKS
+232 FHLAQVYDKKS

-257 LKPNSSVAY
+257 IKGNSSVAY

-278 ETAAIESFKKSIA
+278 EAAAIESFKKSIA
-291 LRPENT
+291 LKPENT
-297 KPYINLAKI
+297 KPYVNLAKI
-306 YERRFDNELAIANLK
+306 YERRFDNELAIASLK

-328 AQYMVKLKVGE
+328 AQYSVKLKVGE

-347 KEALK
+347 NESLK

-373 AYFAEVRDTAS
+373 AYFAQVRDTAS
-384 KSATA
+384 KSVIA
-389 NKKELQNAYNNIEKA
+389 NKKELQTAYNNIEKA

-434 LEKIINA
+434 LDKIVKA

-460 KYQEAKKSFEK
+460 KYQEAKKTFEK
-471 SVVFAQDLNDY
+471 SVVFAESLDDY

-510 SNEEAIHNLNYIMN
+510 TNEEAVHNLNYIMN

-572 LCEKQKHYAEAIDSY
+572 LCEKQKHYVEAIDAY

-606 IVKLEKKLAKV
+606 IVKLEKKLAKI

-630 KWLNK
+630 KCQDR

>member
-7 LVITAAVAG
+7 LVITSAVIG
-16 LITSGFYA
+16 LVASGFYA
-24 DVQAKPAKKVQKS
+24 DVQAKPRKS
-37 AQKVVKVQ
+37 PKTTQKVVKVQ
-45 VARNYNNI
+45 IAKTYNDI
-53 DKMIDYGKYAEADR
+53 DKMIDYGNYAAADR
-67 LLNNMLKKNPND
+67 LLNNLLKKNPND
-79 ISARSLYVISLAKQD
+79 ISARSLYIISLVKQD
-94 KFDVAQSQLNS
+94 KFDVAQSQLNK

-113 ANLHYAQGVLNVK
+113 ANLHYAQGVLLVK

-133 DYREKS
+133 EYREKS
-139 EELLQKAKD
+139 EELLKRAQN

-176 LNKARQY
+176 WNKARQY
-183 FGKALEI
+183 FGRALEV

-206 LHGNLDLAQKRFL
+206 LQGNHDLAQKRFM
-219 KAISINPNSSTAY
+219 KAISLNPNSSTAY
-232 FHMAQIYDKKS
+232 FHLAQVYDKKS

-257 LKPNSSVAY
+257 INGNSSVAY

-278 ETAAIESFKKSIA
+278 EAAAIESFKKSIA
-291 LRPENT
+291 LKPENT
-297 KPYINLAKI
+297 KPYVNLAKI
-306 YERRFDNELAIANLK
+306 YERRFDNELAIASLK

-328 AQYMVKLKVGE
+328 AQYSVKLKVGE

-347 KEALK
+347 NESLK

-373 AYFAEVRDTAS
+373 AYFAQVRDTAS
-384 KSATA
+384 KSVIA
-389 NKKELQNAYNNIEKA
+389 NKKELQTAYNNIEKA

-434 LEKIINA
+434 LDKIVKA

-460 KYQEAKKSFEK
+460 KYQEAKKTFEK
-471 SVVFAQDLNDY
+471 SVVFAESLDDY

-510 SNEEAIHNLNYIMN
+510 TNEEAVHNLNYIMN

-572 LCEKQKHYAEAIDSY
+572 LCEKQKHYVEAIDAY

-606 IVKLEKKLAKV
+606 IIKLEKKLAKI

-630 KWLNK
+630 KCQDR

>member
-7 LVITAAVAG
+7 LVITSAVIG
-16 LITSGFYA
+16 LVASGFYA
-24 DVQAKPAKKVQKS
+24 DVQAKPRKS
-37 AQKVVKVQ
+37 PKTTQKVVKVQ
-45 VARNYNNI
+45 IAKTYNDI
-53 DKMIDYGKYAEADR
+53 DKMIDYGNYAAADR
-67 LLNNMLKKNPND
+67 LLNNLLKKNPND
-79 ISARSLYVISLAKQD
+79 ISARSLYIISLVKQD
-94 KFDVAQSQLNS
+94 KFDVAQSQLNK

-113 ANLHYAQGVLNVK
+113 ANLHYAQGVLLVK

-133 DYREKS
+133 EYREKS
-139 EELLQKAKD
+139 EELLKRAQN
-148 EFNTALIINPRYY
+148 EFNRALIINPRYY

-176 LNKARQY
+176 WNKARQY
-183 FGKALEI
+183 FGRALEV

-206 LHGNLDLAQKRFL
+206 LQGNHDLAQKRFM
-219 KAISINPNSSTAY
+219 KAISLNPNSSTAY
-232 FHMAQIYDKKS
+232 FHLAQVYDKKS

-257 LKPNSSVAY
+257 IKGNSSVVY

-278 ETAAIESFKKSIA
+278 EVAAIESFKKSIA
-291 LRPENT
+291 LKPENT
-297 KPYINLAKI
+297 KPYVNLAKI
-306 YERRFDNELAIANLK
+306 YERRFDNELAIASLK

-328 AQYMVKLKVGE
+328 AQYSVKLKVGE

-347 KEALK
+347 NESLK

-373 AYFAEVRDTAS
+373 AYFAQVRDTAS
-384 KSATA
+384 KSVIA
-389 NKKELQNAYNNIEKA
+389 NKKELQTAYNNIEKA

-434 LEKIINA
+434 LDKIVKA

-460 KYQEAKKSFEK
+460 KYQEAKKTFEK
-471 SVVFAQDLNDY
+471 SVVFAESLDDY

-510 SNEEAIHNLNYIMN
+510 TNEEAVHNLNYIMN

-572 LCEKQKHYAEAIDSY
+572 LCEKQKHYVEAIDAY

-606 IVKLEKKLAKV
+606 IVKLEKKLAKI

-630 KWLNK
+630 KCQDR

>member
-7 LVITAAVAG
+7 LVITSAVIG
-16 LITSGFYA
+16 LVASGFYA
-24 DVQAKPAKKVQKS
+24 DVQAKPRKS
-37 AQKVVKVQ
+37 PKTTQKVVKVQ
-45 VARNYNNI
+45 IAKTYNDI
-53 DKMIDYGKYAEADR
+53 DKMIDYGNYAAADR
-67 LLNNMLKKNPND
+67 LLNNLLKKNPND
-79 ISARSLYVISLAKQD
+79 ISARSLYIISLVKQD
-94 KFDVAQSQLNS
+94 KFDVAQSQLNK

-113 ANLHYAQGVLNVK
+113 ANLHYAQGVLLVK

-133 DYREKS
+133 EYREKS
-139 EELLQKAKD
+139 EELLKRAQN
-148 EFNTALIINPRYY
+148 EFNRALIINPRYY

-176 LNKARQY
+176 WNKARQY
-183 FGKALEI
+183 FGRALEV

-206 LHGNLDLAQKRFL
+206 LQGNHDLAQKRFM
-219 KAISINPNSSTAY
+219 KAISLNPNSSTAY
-232 FHMAQIYDKKS
+232 FHLAQVYDKKS

-257 LKPNSSVAY
+257 IKGNSSVVY

-278 ETAAIESFKKSIA
+278 EAAAIESFKKSIA
-291 LRPENT
+291 LKPENT
-297 KPYINLAKI
+297 KPYVNLAKI
-306 YERRFDNELAIANLK
+306 YERRFDNELAIASLK

-328 AQYMVKLKVGE
+328 AQYSVKLKVGE

-347 KEALK
+347 NESLR

-373 AYFAEVRDTAS
+373 AYFAQVRDTAS
-384 KSATA
+384 KSVIA
-389 NKKELQNAYNNIEKA
+389 NKKELQTAYNNIEKA

-434 LEKIINA
+434 LDKIVKA

-460 KYQEAKKSFEK
+460 KYQEAKKTFEK
-471 SVVFAQDLNDY
+471 SVVFAESLDDY

-510 SNEEAIHNLNYIMN
+510 TNEEAVHNLNYIMN

-572 LCEKQKHYAEAIDSY
+572 LCEKQKHYVEAIDAY

-606 IVKLEKKLAKV
+606 IVKLEKKLAKI

-630 KWLNK
+630 KCQDR

>member
-7 LVITAAVAG
+7 LVITSAVIG
-16 LITSGFYA
+16 LVASGFYA
-24 DVQAKPAKKVQKS
+24 DVQAKPRKS
-37 AQKVVKVQ
+37 PKTTQKVVKVQ
-45 VARNYNNI
+45 IAKTYNDI
-53 DKMIDYGKYAEADR
+53 DKMIDYGNYAAADR
-67 LLNNMLKKNPND
+67 LLNNLLKKNPND
-79 ISARSLYVISLAKQD
+79 ISARSLYIISLVKQD
-94 KFDVAQSQLNS
+94 KFDVAQSQLNK

-113 ANLHYAQGVLNVK
+113 ANLHYAQGVLLVK

-133 DYREKS
+133 EYREKS
-139 EELLQKAKD
+139 EELLKRAQNK
-148 EFNTALIINPRYY
+148 FNTALIINPRYY

-176 LNKARQY
+176 WNKARQY
-183 FGKALEI
+183 FGRALEV
-190 DPNYATAIDN
+190 DQNYATAIDN

-206 LHGNLDLAQKRFL
+206 LQGNHDLAQKRFM
-219 KAISINPNSSTAY
+219 KAISLNPNSSTAY
-232 FHMAQIYDKKS
+232 FHLAQVYDKKS

-257 LKPNSSVAY
+257 IKGNSSVAY

-278 ETAAIESFKKSIA
+278 EAAAIESFKKSIA
-291 LRPENT
+291 LKPENT
-297 KPYINLAKI
+297 KPYVNLAKI
-306 YERRFDNELAIANLK
+306 YERRFDNELAIASLK
-321 SALAVNP
+321 SALAVNS
-328 AQYMVKLKVGE
+328 AQYSVKLKVGE

-347 KEALK
+347 NESLK

-373 AYFAEVRDTAS
+373 AYFAQVRDTAS
-384 KSATA
+384 KSVIA
-389 NKKELQNAYNNIEKA
+389 NKKELQTAYNNIEKA

-434 LEKIINA
+434 LDKIVKA

-460 KYQEAKKSFEK
+460 KYQEAKKTFEK
-471 SVVFAQDLNDY
+471 SVVFAESLDDY

-510 SNEEAIHNLNYIMN
+510 TNEEAVHNLNYIMN

-572 LCEKQKHYAEAIDSY
+572 LCEKQKHYVEAIDAY

-606 IVKLEKKLAKV
+606 IVKLEKKLAKI

-630 KWLNK
+630 KCQDR

>member
-7 LVITAAVAG
+7 LVITSAVIG
-16 LITSGFYA
+16 LVASGFYA
-24 DVQAKPAKKVQKS
+24 DVQAKPRKS
-37 AQKVVKVQ
+37 PKTTQKVVKVQ
-45 VARNYNNI
+45 IAKTYNDI
-53 DKMIDYGKYAEADR
+53 DKMIDYGNYAVADR
-67 LLNNMLKKNPND
+67 LLNDLLKKNPND
-79 ISARSLYVISLAKQD
+79 ISARSLYIISLVKQD
-94 KFDVAQSQLNS
+94 KFDVAQSQLNK

-113 ANLHYAQGVLNVK
+113 ANLHYAQGVLLVK

-133 DYREKS
+133 EYREKS
-139 EELLQKAKD
+139 EELLKRAQN

-176 LNKARQY
+176 WNKARQY
-183 FGKALEI
+183 FGRALEV

-206 LHGNLDLAQKRFL
+206 LQGNHDLAQKRFM
-219 KAISINPNSSTAY
+219 KAISLNPNSSTAY
-232 FHMAQIYDKKS
+232 FHLAQVYDKKS

-257 LKPNSSVAY
+257 IKGNSSVAY

-278 ETAAIESFKKSIA
+278 EAAAIESFKKSIA
-291 LRPENT
+291 LKPENT
-297 KPYINLAKI
+297 KPYVNLAKI
-306 YERRFDNELAIANLK
+306 YERRFDNELAIASLK

-328 AQYMVKLKVGE
+328 AQYSVKLKVGE

-347 KEALK
+347 NESLK

-373 AYFAEVRDTAS
+373 AYFAQVRDTAS
-384 KSATA
+384 KSVIA
-389 NKKELQNAYNNIEKA
+389 NKKELQTAYNNIEKA

-434 LEKIINA
+434 LDKIVKA

-460 KYQEAKKSFEK
+460 KYQEAKKTFEK
-471 SVVFAQDLNDY
+471 SVVFAESLEDY

-510 SNEEAIHNLNYIMN
+510 TNEEAVHNLNYIMN

-572 LCEKQKHYAEAIDSY
+572 LCEKQKHYVEAIDAY

-606 IVKLEKKLAKV
+606 IIKLEKKLAKI

-630 KWLNK
+630 KCQDR

>member
-7 LVITAAVAG
+7 LVITSAVIG
-16 LITSGFYA
+16 LVASGFYA
-24 DVQAKPAKKVQKS
+24 DVQAKPRKS
-37 AQKVVKVQ
+37 PKTTQKVVKVQ
-45 VARNYNNI
+45 IAKTYNDI
-53 DKMIDYGKYAEADR
+53 DKMIDYGNYAAADR
-67 LLNNMLKKNPND
+67 LLNNLLKKNPND
-79 ISARSLYVISLAKQD
+79 ISARSLYIISLVKQD
-94 KFDVAQSQLNS
+94 KFDVAQSQLNK

-113 ANLHYAQGVLNVK
+113 ANLHYAQGVLLVK

-133 DYREKS
+133 EYREKS
-139 EELLQKAKD
+139 EELLKRAQN

-176 LNKARQY
+176 WNKARQY
-183 FGKALEI
+183 FGRALEVY
-190 DPNYATAIDN
+190 PNYATAIDN

-206 LHGNLDLAQKRFL
+206 LQGNHDLAQKRFM
-219 KAISINPNSSTAY
+219 KAISLNPNSSTAY
-232 FHMAQIYDKKS
+232 FHLAQVYDKKS

-257 LKPNSSVAY
+257 IKGNSSVAY

-278 ETAAIESFKKSIA
+278 EAAAIESFKKSIA
-291 LRPENT
+291 LKPENT
-297 KPYINLAKI
+297 KPYVNLAKI
-306 YERRFDNELAIANLK
+306 YERRFDNELAIASLK

-328 AQYMVKLKVGE
+328 AQYSVKLKVGE

-347 KEALK
+347 NESLK
-352 YYSSLVGV
+352 YYSSLVGL

-373 AYFAEVRDTAS
+373 AYFAQVRDTAS
-384 KSATA
+384 KSVIA
-389 NKKELQNAYNNIEKA
+389 NKKELQTAYNNIEKA

-434 LEKIINA
+434 LDKIVKA

-460 KYQEAKKSFEK
+460 KYQEAKKTFEK
-471 SVVFAQDLNDY
+471 SVVFAESLDDY

-510 SNEEAIHNLNYIMN
+510 TNEEAVHNLNYIMN

-572 LCEKQKHYAEAIDSY
+572 LCEKQKHYVEAIDAY

-606 IVKLEKKLAKV
+606 IVKLEKKLAKI

-630 KWLNK
+630 KCQDR

>member
-7 LVITAAVAG
+7 LVITSAVIG
-16 LITSGFYA
+16 LVASGFYA
-24 DVQAKPAKKVQKS
+24 DVQAKPRKS
-37 AQKVVKVQ
+37 PKTTQKVVKVQ
-45 VARNYNNI
+45 IAKTYNDI
-53 DKMIDYGKYAEADR
+53 DKMIDYGNYAVADR
-67 LLNNMLKKNPND
+67 LLNNLLKKNPND
-79 ISARSLYVISLAKQD
+79 ISARSLYIISLVKQD
-94 KFDVAQSQLNS
+94 KFDVAQSQLNK

-113 ANLHYAQGVLNVK
+113 ANLHYAQGVLLVK

-133 DYREKS
+133 EYREKS
-139 EELLQKAKD
+139 EELLKRAQN
-148 EFNTALIINPRYY
+148 EFNRALIINPRYY

-176 LNKARQY
+176 WNKARQY
-183 FGKALEI
+183 FGRALEV

-206 LHGNLDLAQKRFL
+206 LQGNHDLAQKRFM
-219 KAISINPNSSTAY
+219 KAISLNPNSSTAY
-232 FHMAQIYDKKS
+232 FHLAQVYDKKS

-257 LKPNSSVAY
+257 IKGNSSVAY

-278 ETAAIESFKKSIA
+278 EAAAIESFKKSIA
-291 LRPENT
+291 LKPENT
-297 KPYINLAKI
+297 KPYVNLAKI
-306 YERRFDNELAIANLK
+306 YERRFDNELAIASLK

-328 AQYMVKLKVGE
+328 AQYSVKLKVGE

-347 KEALK
+347 NESLK

-373 AYFAEVRDTAS
+373 AYFAQVRDTAS
-384 KSATA
+384 KSVIA
-389 NKKELQNAYNNIEKA
+389 NKKELQTAYNNIEKA

-434 LEKIINA
+434 LDKIVKA

-460 KYQEAKKSFEK
+460 KYQEAKKTFEK
-471 SVVFAQDLNDY
+471 SVVFAESLDDY

-510 SNEEAIHNLNYIMN
+510 TNEEAVHNLNYIMN

-572 LCEKQKHYAEAIDSY
+572 LCEKQKHYVEAIDAY

-606 IVKLEKKLAKV
+606 IIKLEKKLAKI

-630 KWLNK
+630 KCQDR

>member
-7 LVITAAVAG
+7 LVITSAVIG
-16 LITSGFYA
+16 LVASGFYA
-24 DVQAKPAKKVQKS
+24 DVQAKPRKS
-37 AQKVVKVQ
+37 PKTTQKVVKVQ
-45 VARNYNNI
+45 IAKTYNDI
-53 DKMIDYGKYAEADR
+53 DKMIDYGNYAAADR
-67 LLNNMLKKNPND
+67 LLNNLLKKNPND
-79 ISARSLYVISLAKQD
+79 ISARSLYIISLVKQD
-94 KFDVAQSQLNS
+94 KFDVAQSQLNK

-113 ANLHYAQGVLNVK
+113 ANLHYAQGVLLVK

-133 DYREKS
+133 EYREKS
-139 EELLQKAKD
+139 EELLKRAQN

-176 LNKARQY
+176 WNKARQY
-183 FGKALEI
+183 FGRALEV
-190 DPNYATAIDN
+190 DQNYATAIDN

-206 LHGNLDLAQKRFL
+206 LQGNHDLAQKRFM
-219 KAISINPNSSTAY
+219 KAISLNPNSSTAY
-232 FHMAQIYDKKS
+232 FHLAQVYDKKS

-257 LKPNSSVAY
+257 IKGNSSVVY

-278 ETAAIESFKKSIA
+278 EAAAIESFKKSIA
-291 LRPENT
+291 LKPENT
-297 KPYINLAKI
+297 KPYVNLAKI
-306 YERRFDNELAIANLK
+306 YERRFDNELAIASLK

-328 AQYMVKLKVGE
+328 AQYSVKLKVGE

-347 KEALK
+347 NESLK

-373 AYFAEVRDTAS
+373 AYFAQVRDTAS
-384 KSATA
+384 KSVIA
-389 NKKELQNAYNNIEKA
+389 NKKELQTAYNNIEKA

-434 LEKIINA
+434 LDKIVKA

-460 KYQEAKKSFEK
+460 KYQEAKKAFEK
-471 SVVFAQDLNDY
+471 SVVFAESLDDY

-510 SNEEAIHNLNYIMN
+510 TNEEAVHNLNYIMN

-572 LCEKQKHYAEAIDSY
+572 LCEKQKHYVEAIDAY

-606 IVKLEKKLAKV
+606 IVKLEKKLAKI

-630 KWLNK
+630 KCQDR

>member
-7 LVITAAVAG
+7 LVITSAVIG
-16 LITSGFYA
+16 LVASGFYA
-24 DVQAKPAKKVQKS
+24 DVQAKPRKS
-37 AQKVVKVQ
+37 PKTTQKVVKVQ
-45 VARNYNNI
+45 IAKTYNDI
-53 DKMIDYGKYAEADR
+53 DKMIDYGNYAAADR
-67 LLNNMLKKNPND
+67 LLNNLLKKNPND
-79 ISARSLYVISLAKQD
+79 ISARSLYIISLVKQD
-94 KFDVAQSQLNS
+94 KFDVAQSQLNK

-113 ANLHYAQGVLNVK
+113 ANLHYAQGVLLVK

-133 DYREKS
+133 EYREKS
-139 EELLQKAKD
+139 EELLKRAQN

-176 LNKARQY
+176 WNKARQY
-183 FGKALEI
+183 FGRALEV
-190 DPNYATAIDN
+190 DQNYATAIDN

-206 LHGNLDLAQKRFL
+206 LQGNHDLAQKRFM
-219 KAISINPNSSTAY
+219 KAISLNPNSSTAY
-232 FHMAQIYDKKS
+232 FHLAQVYDKKS

-257 LKPNSSVAY
+257 IKGNSSVVY

-278 ETAAIESFKKSIA
+278 EAAAIESFKKSIA
-291 LRPENT
+291 LKPENT
-297 KPYINLAKI
+297 KPYVNLAKI
-306 YERRFDNELAIANLK
+306 YERRFDNELAIASLK

-328 AQYMVKLKVGE
+328 AQYSVKLKVGE

-347 KEALK
+347 NESLK

-373 AYFAEVRDTAS
+373 AYFAQVRDTAS
-384 KSATA
+384 KSVIA
-389 NKKELQNAYNNIEKA
+389 NKKELQTAYNNIEKA

-434 LEKIINA
+434 LDKIVKA

-460 KYQEAKKSFEK
+460 KYQEAKKTFEK
-471 SVVFAQDLNDY
+471 SVVFAESLDDY

-510 SNEEAIHNLNYIMN
+510 TNEEAVHNLNYIMN

-572 LCEKQKHYAEAIDSY
+572 LCEKQKHYVEAIDAY

-606 IVKLEKKLAKV
+606 IVKLEKKLAKI

-630 KWLNK
+630 KCQDR

>member
-7 LVITAAVAG
+7 LVITSAVIG
-16 LITSGFYA
+16 LVASGFYA
-24 DVQAKPAKKVQKS
+24 DVQAKPRKS
-37 AQKVVKVQ
+37 PKTTQKVVKVQ
-45 VARNYNNI
+45 IAKTYNDI
-53 DKMIDYGKYAEADR
+53 DKMIDYGNYAAADR
-67 LLNNMLKKNPND
+67 LLNNLLKKNPND
-79 ISARSLYVISLAKQD
+79 ISARSLYIISLVKQD
-94 KFDVAQSQLNS
+94 KFDVAQSQLNK

-113 ANLHYAQGVLNVK
+113 ANLHYAQGVLLVK

-133 DYREKS
+133 EYREKS
-139 EELLQKAKD
+139 EELLKRAQN

-176 LNKARQY
+176 WNKARQY
-183 FGKALEI
+183 FGRALEV

-206 LHGNLDLAQKRFL
+206 LQGNHDLAQKRFM
-219 KAISINPNSSTAY
+219 KAISLNPNSSTAY
-232 FHMAQIYDKKS
+232 FHLAQVYDKKS

-257 LKPNSSVAY
+257 IKGNSSVAY

-278 ETAAIESFKKSIA
+278 EAAAIESFKKSIA
-291 LRPENT
+291 LKPENT
-297 KPYINLAKI
+297 KPYVNLAKI
-306 YERRFDNELAIANLK
+306 YERRFDNELAIASLK

-328 AQYMVKLKVGE
+328 AQYSVKLKVGE

-347 KEALK
+347 NESLK

-373 AYFAEVRDTAS
+373 AYFAQVRDTAS
-384 KSATA
+384 KSVIA
-389 NKKELQNAYNNIEKA
+389 NKKELQTAYNNIEKA

-434 LEKIINA
+434 LDKIVKA

-460 KYQEAKKSFEK
+460 KYQEAKKTFEK
-471 SVVFAQDLNDY
+471 SVVFAESLDDY

-510 SNEEAIHNLNYIMN
+510 TNEEAVHNLNYIMN

-572 LCEKQKHYAEAIDSY
+572 LCEKQKHYVEAIDAY

-606 IVKLEKKLAKV
+606 IIKLEKNLAKI

-630 KWLNK
+630 KCQDR

>member
-7 LVITAAVAG
+7 LVITSAVIG
-16 LITSGFYA
+16 LVASGFYA
-24 DVQAKPAKKVQKS
+24 DVQAKPRKS
-37 AQKVVKVQ
+37 PKTTQKVVKVQ
-45 VARNYNNI
+45 IAKTYNDI
-53 DKMIDYGKYAEADR
+53 DKMIDYGNYAAADR
-67 LLNNMLKKNPND
+67 LLNNLLKKNPND
-79 ISARSLYVISLAKQD
+79 ISARSLYIISLVKQD
-94 KFDVAQSQLNS
+94 KFDVAQSQLNK

-113 ANLHYAQGVLNVK
+113 ANLHYAQGVLLVK

-133 DYREKS
+133 EYREKS
-139 EELLQKAKD
+139 EELLKRAQN

-176 LNKARQY
+176 WNKARQY
-183 FGKALEI
+183 FGRALEV

-206 LHGNLDLAQKRFL
+206 LQDNHDLAQKRFM
-219 KAISINPNSSTAY
+219 KAISLNPNSSTAY
-232 FHMAQIYDKKS
+232 FHLAQVYDKKS

-257 LKPNSSVAY
+257 IKGNSSVAY

-278 ETAAIESFKKSIA
+278 EAAAIESFKKSIA
-291 LRPENT
+291 LKPENT
-297 KPYINLAKI
+297 KPYVNLAKI
-306 YERRFDNELAIANLK
+306 YERRFDNELAIASLK

-328 AQYMVKLKVGE
+328 AQYSVKLKVGE

-347 KEALK
+347 NESLR

-373 AYFAEVRDTAS
+373 AYFAQVRDTAS
-384 KSATA
+384 KSVIA
-389 NKKELQNAYNNIEKA
+389 NKKELQTAYNNIEKA

-434 LEKIINA
+434 LDKIVKA

-460 KYQEAKKSFEK
+460 KYQEAKKTFEK
-471 SVVFAQDLNDY
+471 SVVFAESLDDY

-510 SNEEAIHNLNYIMN
+510 TNEEAVHNLNYIMN

-572 LCEKQKHYAEAIDSY
+572 LCEKQKHYVEAIDAY

-606 IVKLEKKLAKV
+606 IVKLEKKLAKI

-630 KWLNK
+630 KCQDR